1 MKIKFLISAFTF
13 GFFLFLDSKTI
24 AKDSARFSLGIGVFN
39 YMEDGS
45 PPHNDQS
52 GMINLEIHSGKKM
65 FNLIKPFAGF
75 LGTNENAYY
84 AYGGFGIDGYY
95 GQKKNFIMTPSLA
108 CGYYK
113 DGNEIKAGN
122 PLEFYIGIDIFYRFK
137 NNARVG
143 VGIFHISNADS
154 GKKNPG
160 SETLVLKYQIPI
172 GK

>member
-1 MKIKFLISAFTF
+1 MFYYMKVFYLSILLIFSLCNTAN
-13 GFFLFLDSKTI
+13 S
-24 AKDSARFSLGIGVFN
+24 KDSPRLSVGLGIFN

-52 GMINLEIHSGKKM
+52 GMINLELHSGRKM

-95 GQKKNFIMTPSLA
+95 GKKKNFVVTPSLA

-113 DGNEIKAGN
+113 DGREIKAGN
-122 PLEFYIGIDIFYRFK
+122 PLEFYIGIDMFYRFK
-137 NNARVG
+137 NNARIG

-160 SETLVLKYQIPI
+160 SETLVLKYQIPM
-172 GK
+172 GR

>member
-1 MKIKFLISAFTF
+1 MFIIRSFNILIFLLVISSFY
-13 GFFLFLDSKTI
+13 GLK
-24 AKDSARFSLGIGVFN
+24 AKDSARFSVGIGIFN

-52 GMINLEIHSGKKM
+52 GMLNVELHSGKKM

-75 LGTNENAYY
+75 LGTNESAYY

-95 GQKKNFIMTPSLA
+95 GKKKNFVMTPSLIISSSA
-108 CGYYK
+108 HS
-113 DGNEIKAGN
+113 DVIKAGN
-122 PLEFYIGIDIFYRFK
+122 PLEFYIGIDVFYRFK
-137 NNARVG
+137 NKARLG

-160 SETLVLKYQIPI
+160 SETLVLKYQIPF
-172 GK
+172 GR